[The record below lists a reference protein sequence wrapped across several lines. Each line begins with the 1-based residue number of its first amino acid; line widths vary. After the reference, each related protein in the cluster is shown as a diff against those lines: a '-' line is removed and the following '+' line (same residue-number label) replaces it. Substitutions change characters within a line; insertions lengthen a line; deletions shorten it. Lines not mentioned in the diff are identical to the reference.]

1 MPSPEGALTP
11 SLVGKKAVRPPLDRH
26 NRSCRGLNIAQ
37 RDGLD
42 QTLHGFARGDILV
55 ANMTDEDVAACVD
68 GTILNG
74 EFATLQSIP
83 EIAQALQQSQ
93 ASAPAATG
101 QTKPPE
107 K

>member
-1 MPSPEGALTP
+1 MA
-11 SLVGKKAVRPPLDRH
+11 
-26 NRSCRGLNIAQ
+26 RSF
-37 RDGLD
+37 DS
-42 QTLHGFARGDILV
+42 V
-55 ANMTDEDVAACVD
+55 MANMTDEDVATYVD

-101 QTKPPE
+101 QPKPPG

>member
-1 MPSPEGALTP
+1 M
-11 SLVGKKAVRPPLDRH
+11 
-26 NRSCRGLNIAQ
+26 AQ
-37 RDGLD
+37 SFDS
-42 QTLHGFARGDILV
+42 V
-55 ANMTDEDVAACVD
+55 MANMTDEDVAAYVD

-83 EIAQALQQSQ
+83 EIAQALQQTQ

-101 QTKPPE
+101 EAKPPE